1 MLQETY
7 NLWSL
12 IVYAI
17 SAGAALFM
25 LWGVKGQ
32 IAEAVE
38 SNKIN
43 KLNSLLALEGQIAQR
58 RQELSSSAI
67 ALKEFEN
74 IEKDERFDIAA
85 LRYNEAVQMYLN
97 GLDRLC
103 FCIKKGYLDKNDM
116 KVEYREIIISAV
128 KDHEEKFGKSTSYT
142 NIIDIHDEWK
152 RS

>member
-1 MLQETY
+1 ME
-7 NLWSL
+7 
-12 IVYAI
+12 
-17 SAGAALFM
+17 ALP
-25 LWGVKGQ
+25 
-32 IAEAVE
+32 
-38 SNKIN
+38 
-43 KLNSLLALEGQIAQR
+43 
-58 RQELSSSAI
+58 
-67 ALKEFEN
+67 N